1 MKKGTGATQSF
12 NTHSDVIIRV
22 SGFLLPFILCLYGI
36 LIQLGLVH
44 NTHAMVPSVFYATI
58 IGWFILGTYQLLA
71 PISTKRNVILRLI
84 AFHILAIMYIW
95 FVSGFDMPFIACWI
109 ILFYASFTYVGRDGL
124 NFSIF
129 ALFVAGLGDI
139 FLSMG
144 DTEYMIRAS
153 LFLLGTLTVGY
164 VGGTL
169 TADQDVDRKELSRSR
184 AEEELQRDR
193 ILTIVNNM
201 ADAVFSTDKDGII
214 QVYNAAC
221 LNLLDTNSELK
232 GQNIDTVISLMSPD
246 NKRVKLVRHFRTA
259 RSVESRE
266 DLSAVISGE
275 TVRLSVIYSAI
286 RGTNSNE
293 ELGKDGYIVI
303 LRDITKQ
310 KSLEE
315 ERDEFISVV
324 SHELRTPITIAE
336 GSLSNVQL
344 MMEREDIPK
353 STLVEN
359 VKSSHDQVL
368 FLAKMVNDLSTL
380 SRAERGVADAAE
392 EIEVTAMIHDIY
404 AEYAPQA
411 EAKGLRFNLDLSP
424 KLGYV
429 SASRL
434 YLKEL
439 IQNFVTNAIKYTKEG
454 NVTIIATRTGNSI
467 QFSVK
472 DTGIGISK
480 SDQAHIFEKFWRSED
495 YRTRETGGTGLGL
508 YVTRKLAKKL
518 GVEIEMTS
526 RLNHGSTFSFTI
538 AVHDPAPSS
547 R

>member
-1 MKKGTGATQSF
+1 
-12 NTHSDVIIRV
+12 
-22 SGFLLPFILCLYGI
+22 
-36 LIQLGLVH
+36 
-44 NTHAMVPSVFYATI
+44 
-58 IGWFILGTYQLLA
+58 
-71 PISTKRNVILRLI
+71 
-84 AFHILAIMYIW
+84 
-95 FVSGFDMPFIACWI
+95 
-109 ILFYASFTYVGRDGL
+109 
-124 NFSIF
+124 
-129 ALFVAGLGDI
+129 
-139 FLSMG
+139 
-144 DTEYMIRAS
+144 
-153 LFLLGTLTVGY
+153 
-164 VGGTL
+164 
-169 TADQDVDRKELSRSR
+169 
-184 AEEELQRDR
+184 
-193 ILTIVNNM
+193 
-201 ADAVFSTDKDGII
+201 
-214 QVYNAAC
+214 
-221 LNLLDTNSELK
+221 
-232 GQNIDTVISLMSPD
+232 
-246 NKRVKLVRHFRTA
+246 
-259 RSVESRE
+259 
-266 DLSAVISGE
+266 
-275 TVRLSVIYSAI
+275 
-286 RGTNSNE
+286 
-293 ELGKDGYIVI
+293 
-303 LRDITKQ
+303 
-310 KSLEE
+310 
-315 ERDEFISVV
+315 
-324 SHELRTPITIAE
+324 
-336 GSLSNVQL
+336 

-454 NVTIIATRTGNSI
+454 DVTIIATRTGNSI